1 MAESP
6 AHRFGQIIGDA
17 LEAAVQPLLMRF
29 ADENGLYLDK
39 KGKRVCRP
47 GSKVSW
53 KDLYK
58 NTHDL
63 DFVLER
69 DASDTK
75 QGHPAAFIET
85 AWRRY
90 TKHSRNKAQEIQG
103 AILPLLETYRNDAPF
118 PGAILAGVFTE
129 GALTQLKSLGF
140 SLVYISFDDVVEAF
154 KQVGID
160 AYFDED
166 TEDAAFAE
174 KVRAWDALT
183 SEQRGRVSDALI
195 AFTSPQVT
203 AFLERLKS
211 VIDRR
216 ITRIRITPLHG
227 AAVEWPTVDEAI
239 AFINGYNEAADH
251 SPLVKYEVEVLYSN
265 ADRING
271 VFAAKKDAIQFLQLY
286 KPS

>member
-47 GSKVSW
+47 GSKLTW

-69 DASDTK
+69 GGTDTK
-75 QGHPAAFIET
+75 QGQPAAFIET

-118 PGAILAGVFTE
+118 AGAILAGVFTA

-140 SLVYISFDDVVEAF
+140 SIVYISFEDVVEAF
-154 KQVGID
+154 HKVGID
-160 AYFDED
+160 AHFDENTKD
-166 TEDAAFAE
+166 EDFAA
-174 KVRAWDALT
+174 KVRAWDALNE
-183 SEQRGRVSDALI
+183 EQRRIVSVALI
-195 AFTSPQVT
+195 EINSPQIK
-203 AFLERLKS
+203 AFLERLKG
-211 VIDRR
+211 VIVRKL
-216 ITRIRITPLHG
+216 TRIRITPLHG
-227 AAVEWPTVDEAI
+227 AAVEWKTVDEAI
-239 AFINGYNEAADH
+239 DFINKYNEAAAH
-251 SPLVKYEVEVLYSN
+251 SPLVKYEVDVVYSN
-265 ADRING
+265 GDRIQG
-271 VFAAKKDAIQFLQLY
+271 VFAAKKDAIQFLQSY
-286 KPS
+286 KPA